1 MKIDVEGWEYPVFR
15 GATTVLKNPALRLI
29 VFEALC
35 DAKGVITDSRLPAL
49 LEGAGFRVV
58 HLPRPSGNIKPTEN
72 YVALRGMD

>member
-1 MKIDVEGWEYPVFR
+1 
-15 GATTVLKNPALRLI
+15 

-35 DAKGVITDSRLPAL
+35 DAKGVITDLRLPAL

-58 HLPRPSGNIKPTEN
+58 HLPRPSGNTKPTEN